1 MRVLVF
7 DTETTG
13 LPKTKL
19 MTEEALPLWPYIVQ
33 FSYLIYDTDENAIVK
48 IRDSIVKIPMM
59 IHISEEC
66 TGIHGIT
73 NDHCSS
79 QGIPLEELFHDFSSD
94 FQEVDLVVAHNLS
107 FDLNM
112 VKIEL
117 MRIIQSFQG
126 AITRERSLFIS
137 FLKTVQESNKY
148 YCTMQES
155 IDLCD
160 IKAMTKK
167 GNKEFVKFPKLV
179 ELHQKLFYSTPKN
192 LHNSL
197 NDILVCLRCYY
208 ALVFKKDLLTL
219 NEEFRYL
226 FEEYLM

>member
-19 MTEEALPLWPYIVQ
+19 MTKEVLPLWPYIVQ
-33 FSYLIYDTDENAIVK
+33 FSYLIYDTSENAIVK
-48 IRDSIVKIPMM
+48 IRDSIVKIPPT
-59 IHISEEC
+59 IEISKEC

-79 QGIPLEELFHDFSSD
+79 QGIPLNELLHDFSFD
-94 FQEVDLVVAHNLS
+94 FQKVDLVVAHNLS

-112 VKIEL
+112 VKVEL

-126 AITRERSLFIS
+126 SITRERSLFITL
-137 FLKTVQESNKY
+137 LKMLQESNKY
-148 YCTMQES
+148 YCTMKES
-155 IDLCD
+155 IDLCN
-160 IKAMTKK
+160 IKAISKK

-179 ELHQKLFYSTPKN
+179 ELHEKLFYSTPKN

-197 NDILVCLRCYY
+197 NDVLVCLRCYY
-208 ALVFKKDLLTL
+208 GLIFKKDLLIL
-219 NEEFRYL
+219 NDEFKYL